1 MDRDAYEKI
10 IGFAIECEIEAEA
23 FYESISARLSN
34 KNLKELFNQFA
45 REERTHQAILK
56 DIFSKPVNEKKFDGS
71 KDYKVA
77 ETIEFPSL
85 SDDMK
90 PSDAFA
96 IAMKS
101 EEMAVMRY
109 RILAEGCEDQE
120 QKKVFD
126 NLASMEKEHKNKM
139 EQAFVNTAYP
149 EVW

>member
-10 IGFAIECEIEAEA
+10 IGFAIECEVEAES
-23 FYESISARLSN
+23 FYESIAERLN
-34 KNLKELFNQFA
+34 NNELKELFNQFA

-56 DIFSKPVNEKKFDGS
+56 DIYSKPVNEKKFDGS

-77 ETIEFPSL
+77 ETMEFPTL
-85 SDDMK
+85 SDGMK
-90 PSDAFA
+90 PADAFA

-109 RILAEGCEDQE
+109 TILSEGCGDPE
-120 QKKVFD
+120 QSRVFD
-126 NLASMEKEHKNKM
+126 NLAAMEKEHKFKM

>member
-1 MDRDAYEKI
+1 MDLDGYQKI
-10 IGFAIECEIEAEA
+10 ISFAIECEVEAES
-23 FYESISARLSN
+23 FYESISKKLKN
-34 KNLKELFNQFA
+34 KTLKELFAQFA
-45 REERTHQAILK
+45 KEECGHQAILK
-56 DIFSKPVNEKKFDGS
+56 EIYNKPDNYKIFDGS
-71 KDYKVA
+71 KDYKVS
-77 ETIEFPSL
+77 ETMEFPTL

-109 RILAEGCEDQE
+109 KILSEGCSDPG

-126 NLASMEKEHKNKM
+126 NLAAMEKEHKLKM

>member
-1 MDRDAYEKI
+1 MDLEAYQKI
-10 IGFAIECEIEAEA
+10 ISFAIECEVEAES
-23 FYESISARLSN
+23 FYESIAEKLTN
-34 KNLKELFNQFA
+34 PTLKELFGQFA
-45 REERTHQAILK
+45 REEKGHQAILK
-56 DIFSKPVNEKKFDGS
+56 EIYNKPDNYKIFDGS

-77 ETIEFPSL
+77 ETMEFPTL
-85 SDDMK
+85 SDTMK

-109 RILAEGCEDQE
+109 NILADGCSDPA
-120 QKKVFD
+120 QKQVFD
-126 NLASMEKEHKNKM
+126 NLAAMEKEHKHKM